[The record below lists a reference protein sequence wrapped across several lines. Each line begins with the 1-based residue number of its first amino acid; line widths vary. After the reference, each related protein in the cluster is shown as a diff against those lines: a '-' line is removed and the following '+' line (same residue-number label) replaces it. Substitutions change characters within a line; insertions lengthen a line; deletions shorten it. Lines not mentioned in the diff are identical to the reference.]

1 MDYRERQ
8 EIIAKSPISF
18 GYLKKFNIGAGM
30 LQFINGI
37 AILALT
43 FLLTWPKGTDIYTF
57 YLTFAHVSPTNPA
70 IYAVPSP
77 QVIFI
82 FSARAW

>member
-1 MDYRERQ
+1 MKYKERQ
-8 EIIAKSPISF
+8 EIIARSPISL
-18 GYLKKFNIGAGM
+18 GYLKKFNIGAGT
-30 LQFINGI
+30 LQLISGI

-70 IYAVPSP
+70 IFAAPNP
-77 QVIFI
+77 QV
-82 FSARAW
+82 SSP

>member
-1 MDYRERQ
+1 MDYKERQ

-18 GYLKKFNIGAGM
+18 GYLKKFNIGAGI

-43 FLLTWPKGTDIYTF
+43 FLLTWPKRNRHL
-57 YLTFAHVSPTNPA
+57 YLLPHVCSRKPDKSCNLRST
-70 IYAVPSP
+70 
-77 QVIFI
+77 
-82 FSARAW
+82 